1 MHTDRCGNTHR
12 QKCCAKGTWKK
23 LKYNSLHIHIQ
34 RMWNLKCM
42 IITAI
47 IGSIGIVTR
56 NLRKNLEA
64 IPGRHSIDSLQST
77 AILGT
82 SDIRRNYCSVKLE
95 AWVVGITAG
104 WREVPGRKGLW
115 QETFLSCNNKL
126 FTMCWHKNHKASFR
140 GSTGT
145 H

>member
-1 MHTDRCGNTHR
+1 
-12 QKCCAKGTWKK
+12 
-23 LKYNSLHIHIQ
+23 
-34 RMWNLKCM
+34 M

-95 AWVVGITAG
+95 A
-104 WREVPGRKGLW
+104 
-115 QETFLSCNNKL
+115 
-126 FTMCWHKNHKASFR
+126 
-140 GSTGT
+140 
-145 H
+145 